1 MREGREMTKTLSQE
15 ELAAKQTDLL
25 NRVWSD
31 DAFKARLIASPA
43 EVLAELGFPVPEGRI
58 EVIEGAAPAEP
69 VPGTAYVVLPN
80 APAEGEVSDDDL
92 AQASG
97 GTLIAVSF
105 AAAVLIT
112 VTATP

>member
-1 MREGREMTKTLSQE
+1 MTKTLSQE

-69 VPGTAYVVLPN
+69 VPGTIYVVLPN

-92 AQASG
+92 AKASG
-97 GTLIAVSF
+97 GTLLIPHFPSELVS
-105 AAAVLIT
+105 
-112 VTATP
+112 